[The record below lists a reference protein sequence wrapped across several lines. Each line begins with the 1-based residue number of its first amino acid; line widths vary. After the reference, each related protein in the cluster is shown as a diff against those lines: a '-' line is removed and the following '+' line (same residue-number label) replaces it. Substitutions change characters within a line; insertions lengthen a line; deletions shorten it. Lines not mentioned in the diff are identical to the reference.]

1 MKRAVVASIAG
12 FAVTAVMLLAL
23 GEIGED
29 RDLAANLGD
38 VGGVRLAVVWY
49 TLLGIGLGLATLAVR
64 YHPLVPAIPA
74 VLLFLVYHV
83 PVFLGRF
90 PTWYPSWLHRA
101 YMFGHP
107 TAYVIV
113 GLLTAVSIWQLVH
126 VLRRTDS
133 APRAGSAQEPASR

>member
-12 FAVTAVMLLAL
+12 LAVSALTLLAL

-29 RDLAANLGD
+29 RELAANLAD
-38 VGGVRLAVVWY
+38 LGGVRLAVVWY
-49 TLLGIGLGLATLAVR
+49 TLLGIGLGMAILAVR
-64 YHPLVPAIPA
+64 YHPLVPGVPA
-74 VLLFLVYHV
+74 VLLFLVYHL

-90 PTWYPSWLHRA
+90 PTWYPSWLRRA
-101 YMFGHP
+101 YAFGHP
-107 TAYVIV
+107 TAYVVV

-133 APRAGSAQEPASR
+133 TPSAGSA